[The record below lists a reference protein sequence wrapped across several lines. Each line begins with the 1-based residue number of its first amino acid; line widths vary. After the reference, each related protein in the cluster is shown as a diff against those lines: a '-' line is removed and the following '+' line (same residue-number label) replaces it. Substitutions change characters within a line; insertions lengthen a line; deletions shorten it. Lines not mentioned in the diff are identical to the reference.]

1 MIIKPISFFYDKIVN
16 NMFKKA
22 KLDNGITVVTESMPH
37 VRSVS
42 LGVWVEVGSRHEGD
56 FEKGI
61 SHFIEHMLF
70 KGTKKRTAK
79 DIAIEIDSIGGE
91 MNAFTSKE
99 NTTYYVKVLDRHL
112 PMAVDILSDIF
123 FNSVF
128 DPKEIERERRVIIE
142 EIKMVEDTP
151 DDLVHEL
158 YFETAWKSNPLGL
171 PILGTKRSIRTIDR
185 DMLIAYMNSR
195 YLPSRM
201 VISAAGHFDMDE
213 LLELLNGAFGKK
225 KRRGRAGSTAAPRFR
240 PSIAV
245 KSRKLE
251 QTHICIG
258 YPSLPFASPDRY
270 GVYVMNTIIGSSMSS
285 RLFQEV
291 REKRGLA
298 YSVYSY
304 LTQLSDSGLF
314 TIYAAMSPSKA
325 VQVLRI
331 INREIKKLV
340 KHGVEDDE
348 LDKVKEQI
356 KGNMVLGLENTN
368 NRMSQLAKHEIYLGR
383 YVSLDEIIAEVDKVD
398 KEQVNTIINS
408 LFAQNRPSL
417 AALGPVDRASVKAAL
432 EG

>member
-1 MIIKPISFFYDKIVN
+1 
-16 NMFKKA
+16 MFKKST
-22 KLDNGITVVTESMPH
+22 LDNGITVVTERIPH

-42 LGVWVEVGSRHEGD
+42 LGIWVKVGSRHEGD

-70 KGTKKRTAK
+70 KGTKKRSAK

-99 NTTYYVKVLDRHL
+99 NTVYYVKALDGHL

-171 PILGTKRSIRTIDR
+171 PILGTKRSIRSINR
-185 DMLIAYMNSR
+185 EMLLGYLNAR
-195 YLPSRM
+195 YLPSRII
-201 VISAAGHFDMDE
+201 ISAAGHFQMDE
-213 LLELLNGAFGKK
+213 LLELLNGAFGRR
-225 KRRGRAGSTAAPRFR
+225 KRRGRVEDATAPQFK
-240 PSIAV
+240 PSLTV

-251 QTHICIG
+251 QTHLCMG
-258 YPSLPFASPDRY
+258 YPSMPFASSDRY
-270 GVYVMNTIIGSSMSS
+270 GVYVLNTIVGSSMSS

-304 LTQLSDSGLF
+304 LTQLSDAGLF
-314 TIYAAMSPSKA
+314 TIYAAVSPSKA
-325 VQVLRI
+325 VQLVRI

-340 KHGVEDDE
+340 RYGVDE
-348 LDKVKEQI
+348 AELKKVKEQI

-398 KEQVNTIINS
+398 KEQVQGIINA
-408 LFAQNRPSL
+408 LFADKSPTM